1 MGVCATA
8 EPSQVLS
15 CSDDKTVV
23 LFDWVQGKE
32 LERWRGHEKPVNK
45 VAYGKATGAIFSAS
59 RDTTLKRW
67 VRGQPEATQTYRG
80 HTLNVSCLTLN
91 QDDTRLFSGSRDNAV
106 RLWDVERGTS
116 ISCQKIS
123 NNLVT
128 SVRWLEEAC
137 VLQVGEDLELRV
149 WDTRSMRVAQQWRG
163 HTYIPLACDASEDFN
178 TVATTSHG
186 FDSDGCD
193 AKIWD
198 RRKQA
203 LLRELRGHSQSA
215 NACALLPPADHR
227 GRLLLATGSTD
238 RTIRVWDT
246 ADGAC
251 VASVRV
257 PHSSTILCLAAAL
270 PGSGAGVYS
279 GCFNESV
286 HAWALEEGQ
295 LRCIGR
301 TAPSSSADDDVDFD
315 S

>member
-23 LFDWVQGKE
+23 LFDWCSGEGAGAVAGARE
-32 LERWRGHEKPVNK
+32 AVNK
-45 VAYGKATGAIFSAS
+45 ARAGGGRGGGRGDGAGAYGKATGAIFSAS

-67 VRGQPEATQTYRG
+67 GPPALPPRPPPRLRETPQT
-80 HTLNVSCLTLN
+80 TPAS
-91 QDDTRLFSGSRDNAV
+91 SRVADNAV

-178 TVATTSHG
+178 T
-186 FDSDGCD
+186 
-193 AKIWD
+193 
-198 RRKQA
+198 
-203 LLRELRGHSQSA
+203 SA

-257 PHSSTILCLAAAL
+257 PHSSTILCLA
-270 PGSGAGVYS
+270 PPSP
-279 GCFNESV
+279 
-286 HAWALEEGQ
+286 Q